1 MIIAIDTSLGTSF
14 ALVDGDTALI
24 DHRGTDTRR
33 HAETLGPLLQRAME
47 HRDRITSVVVGM
59 GPGAFTG
66 LRVGIAAGE
75 SLAMGLGVPCIGVC
89 SHDAAGSMTKG
100 EAVVTSDVRRNER
113 AWSLFR
119 DGIRVDGPHLAPQ
132 DAVPIPDAAARLDV
146 DSVDCVALAAA
157 SLTAEP
163 ERRALYLR
171 PADAVQPRPPKS
183 VSSSKRATQESAASA
198 QQQGEGAAR

>member
-24 DHRGTDTRR
+24 NHRGTDTRR
-33 HAETLGPLLQRAME
+33 HAETLGPLLQQAME
-47 HRDRITSVVVGM
+47 YRDRITSVVVGM

-75 SLAMGLGVPCIGVC
+75 SLSTGLGVPCIGVC
-89 SHDAAGSMTKG
+89 SHDAAGSLTQG
-100 EAVVTSDVRRNER
+100 ETIVTSDVRRRQR

-119 DGIRVDGPHLAPQ
+119 DGVRVDGPHLAGE
-132 DAVPIPDAAARLDV
+132 DSVPEQEGAARLDV

-157 SLTAEP
+157 SLTAAP
-163 ERRALYLR
+163 QSDALYLR
-171 PADAVQPRPPKS
+171 PADAVQPGPPKS
-183 VSSSKRATQESAASA
+183 VSSSKRSAHESAATA
-198 QQQGEGAAR
+198 QQNREGAAR